1 MAFKLPGRRSSVG
14 IRPVE
19 VGRRILRTLD
29 DSLDVDVKGRR
40 IGPNAYRVTFNPDDR
55 AQLADSQTAIISEL
69 VDAVTVY
76 AREEGYHL
84 LDTVTVTFDND
95 SGLPAGQFT
104 VSARTTGA
112 GQPAATPAPA
122 SAPASAPAPVAEPAP
137 VEPVAKPVVV
147 PVVSPVEEDDH
158 DELPPPIVPASE
170 PVVVPP
176 TPASTPATATGAL
189 IAPDGSRRPL
199 SQTTCTIGRSTDNT
213 VALADAQASRK
224 HAEIRYDNGRHIIV
238 DLGSTNGTSVN
249 GTKLAGPHTLT
260 HGDQITIGESHLR
273 YESI

>member
-1 MAFKLPGRRSSVG
+1 MAFKLPGRRTSVG

-19 VGRRILRTLD
+19 IGRRILRTLD

-55 AQLADSQTAIISEL
+55 TQLADNETGIISEL
-69 VDAVTVY
+69 VDAITVY
-76 AREEGYHL
+76 SREEGYHL

-95 SGLPAGQFT
+95 SGLPTGQFT

-112 GQPAATPAPA
+112 GQPAASPTPAPA
-122 SAPASAPAPVAEPAP
+122 PAAEPAPAPVEAVAEPAAEPMAAP
-137 VEPVAKPVVV
+137 VD
-147 PVVSPVEEDDH
+147 EDDH

-199 SQTTCTIGRSTDNT
+199 SQTTCTIGRSTENT

-224 HAEIRYDNGRHIIV
+224 HAEIRYDNGRHVLV

-249 GTKLAGPHTLT
+249 GTKLTGPHTLT